1 MIGMRKPSSRMRSTL
16 VTLLQ
21 HTWSKDADG
30 GRVIASTLTTLDVA
44 CSVEP
49 GTSSTAVDETG
60 RWTTENLH
68 ILRFSSDP
76 GLDVHDEV
84 TWTDVQSSQVHHLV
98 VLGTSNKMG
107 RGSTFEVPCMERV

>member
-1 MIGMRKPSSRMRSTL
+1 MRKPSNRMRSTL

-30 GRVIASTLTTLDVA
+30 GRVVASTVTTLDVA

-49 GTSSTAVDETG
+49 GSASTSVDETG
-60 RWTTENLH
+60 RWTTENH
-68 ILRFSSDP
+68 YILRFSVDP
-76 GLDVHDEV
+76 DLSAHDEV
-84 TWTDVQSSQVHHLV
+84 TWAEAQSSRVRHLV

-107 RGSTFEVPCMERV
+107 RGATFEVPCVERI